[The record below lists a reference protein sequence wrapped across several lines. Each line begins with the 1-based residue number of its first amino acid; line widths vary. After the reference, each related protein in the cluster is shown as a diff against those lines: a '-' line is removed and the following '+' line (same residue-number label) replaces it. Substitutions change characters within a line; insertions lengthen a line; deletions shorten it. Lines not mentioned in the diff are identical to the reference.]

1 MKHFLQRMMV
11 FGAAVMLCATIS
23 ADDFQ
28 LPDSKFEDWSGE
40 KFDSQEQNKYWHA
53 SNVQQTAM
61 GMTLK
66 FNFAHKETGRSG
78 YCLMA
83 QDQKV
88 GVSGLVEETSPSY
101 YSLGYAWAYLE
112 GLNTSSA
119 TAGTYGGYAFAHRPD
134 TVSVWIKRTGSN
146 WDKEDFHVL
155 FYSWSGTAKGASYR
169 NKSGECTTVA
179 KEDEE
184 SDIRVALD
192 GNTCQITTP
201 GNQIAEAWVHDR
213 KQYTN
218 WVNLRIPVYYLKS
231 DAPTKCNLIFSAS
244 NYPNYRANSGLYE
257 GNSLYVDDL
266 ELIYASTIQK
276 LFINDKEWT
285 DFNPNTSEVQYYEL
299 SENATDV
306 PSIEARRGAGELTNV
321 PKQST
326 TKTQKFPGRVLSG
339 SEISIV
345 KGDLENT
352 PTVITVKS
360 EDGKST
366 STYRIQFRKA
376 AGSNAKLAS
385 IAVNGTPIAGFA
397 PTKFNYTVDLPYGT
411 TTIPVV
417 TAEKQEE
424 EQTVVIKQATSVEGT
439 ATITVTAANGTTKE
453 TYNVTFKVG
462 KLADNTLKDIL
473 VNGKSIPGF
482 TPTQAVYKVSLP
494 VGTTQ
499 MPTVEAV
506 SAYPAGEQTI
516 VYEAPAEI
524 DGGQYKISVSTPG
537 NTVAKVYKL
546 NFKLEASSYTYL
558 ADLQVVGDQ
567 VAKVEPAKEDDQTA
581 ILFTPNNLTYKVF
594 LKMGASTLPQ
604 INYTKGDEYQTVVV
618 NEGGLEGITRIT
630 VTAGNGDQA
639 VYKLNFTALKSDN
652 SKLADIKIGGKSLE
666 GFSPDVTLYTV
677 NLPIG
682 TTTLPEIEPIKGD
695 EFQNVVL
702 TTAGVNGT
710 TRITVTAGDGST
722 TIYQIKFA
730 VATFTDNTL
739 KSLSV
744 GGGYH
749 LQDADYT
756 DIDFD
761 PQRNEYWVK
770 LKSDETKLPT
780 VTAELQNPQYQ
791 DTTVTRPTS
800 LNGNYKITV
809 YPTNGA
815 SRTYVIH
822 FVFKQSD
829 NTALKMIYINDTVKN
844 TVIELPGFDPEQI
857 NYTHELDTGAVL
869 PVVTW
874 DLAEESQTAEAKW
887 DGKTVKIHVQ
897 AQNGTKRIY
906 KIKFVI
912 PSAASTQLKGIN
924 VGGEP
929 LEGFRPDQVEYTYDL
944 TTETCPAIEVEK
956 GAEEQI
962 VTITAPYAAGIAT
975 INVRF
980 EDAET
985 NYTID
990 FVPVAPESA
999 RLKGILVDGVALDP
1013 FDPTTMDYTYEY
1025 EGALPVVQAIK
1036 ENDEQQVQ
1044 VLWKDNVASLHVQDA
1059 QGNKAVYSVTFIYKP
1074 SANTALEGIYAD
1086 GSLIEGFNAAELNY
1100 TYHLGAG
1107 STYPTIT
1114 YKAAESKQVVFFGQ
1128 TGDGQW
1134 SVRVVA
1140 ENGSEAIYT
1149 VQYIIDK
1156 YDDATLKNLAVEGY
1170 SLNETF
1176 DPAVNNYSVTID
1188 NGAALPA
1195 IIVEAREGQ
1204 TVLKKN
1210 VGDNEQQV
1218 VVVAESGRTNTYF
1231 ITYTRKT
1238 SSNALLADIL
1248 VGGVSL
1254 KGFAPETYNYVDSL
1268 DREDEDGNIISITEI
1283 PNVFPI
1289 GQLPNQ
1295 TITTYFSRPNGVT
1308 RIHVEAQDGETTAD
1322 YYIAFPVRMSSNNR
1336 LKSVDLITEYEDVFM
1351 SFQPAKTKY
1360 EVLVPF
1366 EATVCPQLSIV
1377 KGEDEQRVDI
1387 ISRPI
1392 GDTTQVIVYAAN
1404 GESRTYNFLFRRE
1417 PIGTRNQLAMI
1428 RIAETDKELSLRDR
1442 TQRVFDVNMPY
1453 ASRSLTVEYEKLYN
1467 EQTVFI
1473 QPGGVTDTTYIT
1485 VKAHNDSI
1493 PDEVYKLNPIVET
1506 QDPAVLASL
1515 TVNGEPVEG
1524 FDKNRFSYIVR
1535 VNSTEVEAPVVVA
1548 EGLNNAMVTP
1558 AITNTKHWQG
1568 IVSKNGQMNTYDI
1581 WFYYPGDVV
1590 PNADFTNWATA
1601 TNNDAPKPAG
1611 WNCIADYFH
1620 HFDGPLSGTHTFGK
1634 NGEVTEVTV
1643 SGSNKG
1649 VQLESKKSD
1658 GNFYSSVY
1666 GGALG
1671 GILPAW
1677 ITLGSIEGLLQTAG
1691 GSSFRAVGGITF
1703 RNTPDVM
1710 LVNAKTGDVNGK
1722 GDNSTHHNRI
1732 VYQLSGIGSGN
1743 MEFTTK
1749 ANTGYQEYAFNLAD
1763 VNKFVT
1769 APTQLNIILNSFFQE
1784 SMTNLD
1790 YGTAASLSVDY
1801 IHFTYN
1807 HKLASLKVDDIEL
1820 TPSASDAFMA
1830 TLTDPERV
1838 EIPVLKFAGEVD
1850 DQAQKVTWSEPDKT
1864 SDENFEIR
1872 TATIRNWA
1880 ENGTDYTD
1888 YSLTVK
1894 RPFDTR
1900 NELANLLLD
1909 GAQIEGF
1916 GTKTDFEIRVQATNK
1931 HLMDIVPV
1939 PASSLQK
1946 VTTAF
1951 DKEASKMTITV
1962 TPEKGEAKVYTI
1974 TFIVDWSDDTTLA
1987 SIMVGDE
1994 SIDVT
1999 ERNHEVTAVNMP
2011 VITFTKKSDL
2021 QVVSLI
2027 NGVIT
2032 VKAENGDEGTYQITR
2047 LNPKEE
2053 ADGIIKAF
2061 SVNGTAVE
2069 NFGGTTNKTHE
2080 APQPN
2085 GAVFFTRDVPADSVI
2100 FIQSE
2105 TQMEWRVLGS
2115 DGKHNEYVWT
2125 YKAEEE
2131 SDNTLLANITLN
2143 GENYSE
2149 FDATTNDP
2157 IIITSDTT
2165 LIVGFVLSD
2174 DNQELTTTVT
2184 PIEGGVQYE
2193 ATVTAP
2199 NGATKTY
2206 VVNVIRPKSS
2216 LFTLAGILVDGVMI
2230 DGFEPT
2236 KTNYTVKLSTPAVKI
2251 EQPQMPSI
2259 TYIAR
2264 HPGQQ
2269 ISIVKGNV
2277 NDDDTKI
2284 TVQSEDGDPSNVL
2297 EYRVAVSAEP
2307 SHCSN
2312 LTGITV
2318 NGEALD
2324 HFEPGRHFY
2333 SVSLK
2338 TEEYEV
2344 DYTADDRFLKVTQLQ
2359 DTIKEHHEYRDTLR
2373 VTAEDGSIS
2382 DYLLEIYIENQ
2393 SNDAQLAD
2401 ILLDNMDFIS
2411 YKESIMNDP
2420 YQISNPTLKAFDP
2433 GQNNYRINVP
2443 REKVPQVSAKLKMN
2457 GQAVDI
2463 HPYADSV
2470 FLNVWAVDST
2480 LNTYRLYFE
2489 YQKSTNSSLRVLEIN
2504 NEAVANFNPY
2514 EYYYTFNLQ
2523 DGEDFPTITWE
2534 VAHDSATVV
2543 MARRDNIVTL
2553 TVTAEDKSYVSTYT
2567 IAVNFKKSDIDYIE
2581 VIEENRK
2588 PLPGFSPDKYYYER
2602 TLNVGDTIFP
2612 EISYGQLE
2620 AGVDNWPQPRIDSV
2634 TLEKDEL
2641 HWVHQT
2647 TVTAQNGQSRTYTI
2661 SYTIPQSS
2669 IDTLQ
2674 MIFINQKQL
2683 PGFNASVYEYYYR
2696 FTVEEAKEQQEK
2708 GRVLVDCLLGDNYQD
2723 TIVEWPEE
2731 TVLAKSLGYKT
2742 VITVT
2747 AKTGAQRIYTIH
2759 YPVDL
2764 SSEATLEDIQL
2775 SKQID
2780 NFSFDA
2786 DRFNYPNLEIGM
2798 TEAIPAVSVVK
2809 KEEAQSVDIIV
2820 ENDQVRVVVV
2830 AEDGVTSN
2838 TYTLSFVHLKSA
2850 ETKLKE
2856 ILLTNVEGTLLTS
2869 GEFPYRPDYYEY
2881 TVNLPYDG
2889 KLTAEEQL
2897 PTMEFVKY
2905 DDEQTVETVNH
2916 ELPNSDIQA
2925 DVTVTAPNGEDQAI
2939 YSITFHWLK
2948 PDDADLVAI
2957 ILNGDTLE
2965 GFHPGITEY
2974 TYAHPF
2980 GSTEDDY
2987 FTLDQITYVLS
2998 DSLATATTS
3007 IREDGT
3013 VFISVVAQSGYENPY
3028 VIRQLIAE
3036 DGDNAL
3042 AWITLDGDTLLGFD
3056 PDVTFYTY
3064 YLLPGKG
3071 VPSVDAMPRS
3081 ENAFDP
3087 SIREASAGDTCL
3099 IICTAADQT
3108 ERRYYIHFAISE
3120 NDPGLEPTA
3129 NDVLIKRVPG
3139 AMQLFVTSIRQ
3150 GVSFALYNHT
3160 GQLVYE
3166 TSLDKVADPNY
3177 TSVTHDTY
3185 DKSILVDVT
3194 SWHEGVLIDVNPNEM
3209 YIYTF
3214 FKSDSSKKIIKSG
3227 KIRCLP

>member
-1 MKHFLQRMMV
+1 MSKLLQRLMV
-11 FGAAVMLCATIS
+11 FGAAVL
-23 ADDFQ
+23 
-28 LPDSKFEDWSGE
+28 LPLTMNVYAQQVPNPGFEDWSGE
-40 KFDSQEQNKYWHA
+40 KFNGSEQPGTWHV
-53 SNVQQTAM
+53 SNVSQF
-61 GMTLK
+61 GVNV
-66 FNFAHKETGRSG
+66 NFAHKESGHTGNYS
-78 YCLMA
+78 LMV
-83 QDQKV
+83 QDTEV
-88 GVSGLVEETSPSY
+88 GVDLGITKIMETSPGY
-101 YSLGYAWAYLE
+101 FSLGQPWSYLPSLTE
-112 GLNTSSA
+112 VNKA
-119 TAGTYGGYAFAHRPD
+119 TAGTYGGIAWTHKPD
-134 TVSVWIKRTGSN
+134 TMSVWIKRTGSD
-146 WDKEDFHVL
+146 WSKEDFYL
-155 FYSWSGTAKGASYR
+155 LYYAWSGTAKGSTYR
-169 NKSGECTTVA
+169 NKNGGCTDVSGQAFTTN
-179 KEDEE
+179 EE
-184 SDIRVALD
+184 SDIRLSMNGNECNTAQRATQVAE
-192 GNTCQITTP
+192 GMWRERAQYGQWTNIRVPIYYMNNT
-201 GNQIAEAWVHDR
+201 E
-213 KQYTN
+213 
-218 WVNLRIPVYYLKS
+218 
-231 DAPTKCNLIFSAS
+231 PTMMNIIFSAS
-244 NYPNYRANSGLYE
+244 NYPNFRANDGLYI
-257 GNSLYVDDL
+257 GNSLYVDDV
-266 ELIYASTIQK
+266 ELIYASTVQK
-276 LFINDKEWT
+276 LYVGGKEWKGF
-285 DFNPNTSEVQYYEL
+285 DPNNHDVQIYEL
-299 SENATDV
+299 DENANAV
-306 PSIEARRGAGELTNV
+306 PTVEAYRGAGSLTNARG
-321 PKQST
+321 T
-326 TKTQKFPGRVLSG
+326 TVAFAGRKLSG
-339 SEISIV
+339 SEITITN
-345 KGDLENT
+345 GNLDGT

-360 EDGKST
+360 ADGKST
-366 STYRIQFRKA
+366 STYKVLFQKA

-385 IAVNGTPIAGFA
+385 IAVNGTPISGFA

-411 TTIPVV
+411 TEIPVV

-439 ATITVTAANGTTKE
+439 ATITVTAANQTTKE
-453 TYNVTFKVG
+453 TYNITFKVG

-494 VGTTQ
+494 VGTTN

-524 DGGQYKISVSTPG
+524 DGGQYKISVTTPG
-537 NTVAKVYKL
+537 NSVAKVYKL

-567 VAKVEPAKEDDQTA
+567 VAKVEPAQEGNPAA
-581 ILFTPNNLTYKVF
+581 ILFTPTNLTYKVF
-594 LKMGASTLPQ
+594 LKMGATTLPK

-666 GFSPDVTLYTV
+666 GFSPDVISYTV

-682 TTTLPEIEPIKGD
+682 TTTLPEIEAVKGD
-695 EFQNVVL
+695 EFQNVVV

-722 TIYQIKFA
+722 TIYQIKFT

-739 KSLSV
+739 KSLSI

-749 LQDADYT
+749 LQEADYT

-780 VTAELQNPQYQ
+780 VTAVLQNPQYQ

-829 NTALKMIYINDTVKN
+829 NTALKMIYINDTVKHE
-844 TVIELPGFDPEQI
+844 VIALPGFDPEQI

-887 DGKTVKIHVQ
+887 EGKTVKIHVQ

-912 PSAASTQLKGIN
+912 PSAASTQLKDIK
-924 VGGEP
+924 VAGES
-929 LEGFRPDQVEYTYDL
+929 LEGFRPDQVEYSYDL
-944 TTETCPAIEVEK
+944 TTETCPAIDVVK
-956 GAEEQI
+956 GAEEQV

-975 INVRF
+975 INVRM

-985 NYTID
+985 NYTIE
-990 FVPVAPESA
+990 FVAVPAETA
-999 RLKGILVDGVALDP
+999 RLKGILVDGAALDP
-1013 FDPTTMDYTYEY
+1013 FDPATMTYTFEY
-1025 EGALPVVQAIK
+1025 EGALPTVQAIK

-1044 VLWKDNVASLHVQDA
+1044 VLWKDSVASLHVTDA

-1086 GSLIEGFNAAELNY
+1086 GTLITGFKADELNY
-1100 TYHLGAG
+1100 TYHLAAG

-1140 ENGSEAIYT
+1140 ENGAEAIYT

-1218 VVVAESGRTNTYF
+1218 VVVAESGRTNTYY

-1254 KGFAPETYNYVDSL
+1254 KGFAPETYHYIDSL

-1308 RIHVEAQDGETTAD
+1308 KIHVEAQDGTTAD
-1322 YYIAFPVRMSSNNR
+1322 YDIAFPVRMSSNNR
-1336 LKSVDLITEYEDVFM
+1336 LKSVELITEYEDVFM

-1428 RIAETDKELSLRDR
+1428 RIDEIDKELSLRDR
-1442 TQRVFDVNMPY
+1442 DKRVFDVEMPY
-1453 ASRSLTVEYEKLYN
+1453 GSRSLTVEYEKLYN

-1493 PDEVYKLNPIVET
+1493 PDEVYKLNPIVEA
-1506 QDPAVLASL
+1506 QDPAVIESI

-1524 FDKNRFSYIVR
+1524 FDKNRFSYIVPIT
-1535 VNSTEVEAPVVVA
+1535 STDIEAPIVEPV
-1548 EGLNNAMVTP
+1548 GLNNAIVTP
-1558 AITNTKHWQG
+1558 TIVSTKHWQA
-1568 IVSKNGQMNTYDI
+1568 IVSKNGQMNTYDL

-1590 PNADFTNWATA
+1590 PNAEFSDFVPAENGKGGTK
-1601 TNNDAPKPAG
+1601 PKY
-1611 WNCIADYFH
+1611 WHCIADYFTSS
-1620 HFDGPLSGTHTFGK
+1620 DELGAGVSVSSGTHTFGK
-1634 NGEVTEVTV
+1634 NGEVEEVTV
-1643 SGSNKG
+1643 SGSNKA
-1649 VQLESKKSD
+1649 VKLNTKESAHE
-1658 GNFYSSVY
+1658 GNIWAGLY

-1671 GILPAW
+1671 GYLPAW
-1677 ITLGSIEGLLQTAG
+1677 ITLGTIEGFLQEAG
-1691 GSSFRAVGGITF
+1691 GSAFGANGGITF
-1703 RNTPDVM
+1703 RNSPDIMIVR
-1710 LVNAKTGDVNGK
+1710 AKTGSVSN
-1722 GDNSTHHNRI
+1722 NNRI
-1732 VYQLSGIGSGN
+1732 VYQLSGSGN
-1743 MEFTTK
+1743 HQIVFSTD
-1749 ANTGYQEYAFNLAD
+1749 ANTGYKEYPFDLTPAN
-1763 VNKFVT
+1763 NKVS
-1769 APTQLNIILNSFFQE
+1769 APTQLNIILNSFYKE
-1784 SMTNLD
+1784 SMCTKTQ
-1790 YGTAASLSVDY
+1790 GSAADLEVDY
-1801 IHFTYN
+1801 IRFTYN
-1807 HKLASLKVDDIEL
+1807 HKLAGLKVDDIEL
-1820 TPSASDAFMA
+1820 TPSASNAFTA

-1838 EIPVLKFAGEVD
+1838 EIPVLKFTGEVQ
-1850 DQAQKVTWSEPDKT
+1850 DQAQKVTWADPDKT
-1864 SDENFEIR
+1864 SDPDFEIR

-1994 SIDVT
+1994 SINVA
-1999 ERNHEVTAVNMP
+1999 ERNHEVTAANMP
-2011 VITFTKKSDL
+2011 VITFTKRSDL

-2032 VKAENGDEGTYQITR
+2032 VKAENGDEGIYRITR
-2047 LNPKEE
+2047 VSPKED

-2069 NFGGTTNKTHE
+2069 NFGGATNKTHE
-2080 APQPN
+2080 APQPS

-2100 FIQSE
+2100 FVQSE

-2115 DGKHNEYVWT
+2115 DGKHNEYIWT

-2131 SDNTLLANITLN
+2131 SDNTLLADITLN

-2199 NGATKTY
+2199 NGAKKTY

-2216 LFTLAGILVDGVMI
+2216 LYTLAGILVDGEMI
-2230 DGFEPT
+2230 DGFEPI
-2236 KTNYTVKLSTPAVKI
+2236 KTNYTVKLATPAVKL

-2259 TYIAR
+2259 TYIAG

-2284 TVQSEDGDPSNVL
+2284 TVQSEDGDPTNVL

-2307 SHCSN
+2307 SHCSD

-2318 NGEALD
+2318 NGEALE

-2344 DYTADDRFLKVTQLQ
+2344 DYTADDRFLRVNQLS

-2373 VTAEDGSIS
+2373 VTAEDGSVS

-2393 SNDAQLAD
+2393 SNDAQLSD

-2504 NEAVANFNPY
+2504 NEAIANFDPHD
-2514 EYYYTFNLQ
+2514 YYYTCELQ

-2661 SYTIPQSS
+2661 SYTIPQSNVDS
-2669 IDTLQ
+2669 LQ

-2696 FTVEEAKEQQEK
+2696 FTVDDAKEQQEK

-2723 TIVEWPEE
+2723 TVVTYPEDA
-2731 TVLAKSLGYKT
+2731 VLAKSLGYKT

-2764 SSEATLEDIQL
+2764 SSEATLADIQL

-2809 KEEAQSVDIIV
+2809 KEEAQSVDIII

-2856 ILLTNVEGTLLTS
+2856 ILLTNVEGILLSS

-2905 DDEQTVETVNH
+2905 DAEQTIETVNH
-2916 ELPNSDIQA
+2916 ELPNGDIQA

-2939 YSITFHWLK
+2939 YSIIFHWLK

-2957 ILNGDTLE
+2957 ILNGDTLA

-2974 TYAHPF
+2974 TFAHPF
-2980 GSTEDDY
+2980 GSTEDDF
-2987 FTLDQITYVLS
+2987 FTPDQIAYVLS
-2998 DSLATATTS
+2998 DSLATATIS

-3028 VIRQLIAE
+3028 IVRQIIAK
-3036 DGDNAL
+3036 DGDNTL
-3042 AWITLDGDTLLGFD
+3042 KTIELDGVEIREFD
-3056 PDVTFYTY
+3056 PEVTFYTY
-3064 YLLPGKG
+3064 YLREGFNP
-3071 VPSVDAMPRS
+3071 PFIEAEANSA
-3081 ENAFDP
+3081 NADVN
-3087 SIREASAGDTCL
+3087 IGIAAAGDTCE
-3099 IICTAADQT
+3099 ITVTAEDKS
-3108 ERRYYIHFAISE
+3108 ERIYRIHFAISSIDDGLVANE
-3120 NDPGLEPTA
+3120 ND
-3129 NDVLIKRVPG
+3129 VIIRRVPG
-3139 AMQLFVTSIRQ
+3139 ANQLFIASLRKAVE
-3150 GVSFALYNHT
+3150 FALYDQN
-3160 GQLVYE
+3160 GRLVHYE
-3166 TSLDKVADPNY
+3166 QTVPSADPNDVEVFADMY
-3177 TSVTHDTY
+3177 NNDVLSNVTNY
-3185 DKSILVDVT
+3185 NSGK
-3194 SWHEGVLIDVNPNEM
+3194 LIDIIPGQT
-3209 YIYTF
+3209 YIYGFYTTDKVF
-3214 FKSDSSKKIIKSG
+3214 KSG

>member
-1 MKHFLQRMMV
+1 MV
-11 FGAAVMLCATIS
+11 FGATVMLSMTVN
-23 ADDFQ
+23 ADSFQ
-28 LPDSKFEDWSGE
+28 LTNPGFEDWSGP
-40 KFDSQEQNKYWHA
+40 KFDGQIQPAGWNA
-53 SNVQQTAM
+53 SNVEQA
-61 GMTLK
+61 GFN
-66 FNFAHKETGRSG
+66 FNFAHQESG
-78 YCLMA
+78 HSGNYSMMVK
-83 QDQKV
+83 DTEV
-88 GVSGLVEETSPSY
+88 GAMGVTATSPGY
-101 YSLGYAWAYLE
+101 FALGKPWAYLPSI
-112 GLNTSSA
+112 LKINQA
-119 TAGTYGGYAFAHRPD
+119 TAGTSGGIQWTHRPD
-134 TVSVWIKRTGSN
+134 SMSVWIKRTGKDWS
-146 WDKEDFHVL
+146 KEDFYL
-155 FYSWSGTAKGASYR
+155 LYYSWSGTAKGTSYR
-169 NKSGECTTVA
+169 NKEKGCTDHNETN
-179 KEDEE
+179 EE
-184 SDIRVALD
+184 SDIRLALNGNECGTSQKANQVAE
-192 GNTCQITTP
+192 GMWRERAQYNQWTKITVPIYYMNNTTP
-201 GNQIAEAWVHDR
+201 TMMNI
-213 KQYTN
+213 
-218 WVNLRIPVYYLKS
+218 
-231 DAPTKCNLIFSAS
+231 IFSAS
-244 NYPNYRANSGLYE
+244 NYPNFRANDGLYVD
-257 GNSLYVDDL
+257 NSLYVDDV

-276 LFINDKEWT
+276 LYVGGREWT
-285 DFNPNTSEVQYYEL
+285 AFNPATSAVQVYEL
-299 SENATDV
+299 GEDATSV
-306 PSIEARRGAGELTNV
+306 PAVEAYRGAGSLTNARG
-321 PKQST
+321 T
-326 TKTQKFPGRVLSG
+326 TVAFNGRKLEG
-339 SEISIV
+339 SEITITN
-345 KGDLENT
+345 GDLENT

-366 STYRIQFRKA
+366 STYRIQFKKA
-376 AGSNAKLAS
+376 AGSNSKLAS
-385 IAVNGTPIAGFA
+385 ISVNGVALNGFNPA
-397 PTKFNYTVDLPYGT
+397 KYNYTYDLPYGT
-411 TTIPVV
+411 TDVPVV
-417 TAEKQEE
+417 SAEIQEE
-424 EQTVVIKQATSVEGT
+424 GQTVVIKQATSVTGT
-439 ATITVTAANGTTKE
+439 ATITVTAANGTNKS
-453 TYNVTFKVG
+453 TYNITFKVG
-462 KLADNTLKDIL
+462 QLADNTLKDIL

-482 TPTQAVYKVSLP
+482 TPTQAIYKVSLP

-499 MPTVEAV
+499 MPTVKAV

-604 INYTKGDEYQTVVV
+604 INYTKGDEYQTVTI

-666 GFSPDVTLYTV
+666 GFSPDVTSYTV

-722 TIYQIKFA
+722 TIYQIKFT

-749 LQDADYT
+749 LQDAEYNN
-756 DIDFD
+756 IDFD

-791 DTTVTRPTS
+791 DTTVTRPAN

-990 FVPVAPESA
+990 FVAVAPESA

-1107 STYPTIT
+1107 STYPEIT

-1156 YDDATLKNLAVEGY
+1156 YDDATLQNLAVEGY

-1188 NGAALPA
+1188 NGAELPA

-1204 TVLKKN
+1204 TILKKN
-1210 VGDNEQQV
+1210 IGDNEQQV
-1218 VVVAESGRTNTYF
+1218 VVVAESGRTNTYY
-1231 ITYTRKT
+1231 IAYTRKT

-1254 KGFAPETYNYVDSL
+1254 EGFAPETYHYIDSL

-1308 RIHVEAQDGETTAD
+1308 KIHVEAQDGTTAD
-1322 YYIAFPVRMSSNNR
+1322 YDIAFPVRMSSNNR
-1336 LKSVDLITEYEDVFM
+1336 LKSVELITEYEDVFM

-1428 RIAETDKELSLRDR
+1428 RIDEIDKELSLRDR
-1442 TQRVFDVNMPY
+1442 DKRVFDVELPY
-1453 ASRSLTVEYEKLYN
+1453 GSRSLTVEYEKLYN

-1473 QPGGVTDTTYIT
+1473 QPGGVKDTTYIT

-1506 QDPAVLASL
+1506 QDPAVIESI
-1515 TVNGEPVEG
+1515 TVNGVSVEG
-1524 FDKNRFSYIVR
+1524 FDKNRFSYIVPIT
-1535 VNSTEVEAPVVVA
+1535 STDIEAPIVEPV
-1548 EGLNNAMVTP
+1548 GLNNAIVTP
-1558 AITNTKHWQG
+1558 TIVSTKHWQA
-1568 IVSKNGQMNTYDI
+1568 IVSKNGQMNTYNL

-1590 PNADFTNWATA
+1590 PNAEFTDFVPAENGKGGTK
-1601 TNNDAPKPAG
+1601 PKY
-1611 WNCIADYFH
+1611 WHCIADYFTSS
-1620 HFDGPLSGTHTFGK
+1620 DDLGAGVSLSSGTHTFGK
-1634 NGEVTEVTV
+1634 NGEVEEVTV
-1643 SGSNKG
+1643 SGSNKA
-1649 VQLESKKSD
+1649 VKLNTKESAHE
-1658 GNFYSSVY
+1658 GNIWAGLY

-1671 GILPAW
+1671 GYLPAW
-1677 ITLGSIEGLLQTAG
+1677 ITLGTIEGFLQEAG
-1691 GSSFRAVGGITF
+1691 GSAFGANGGITF
-1703 RNTPDVM
+1703 RNSPDIM
-1710 LVNAKTGDVNGK
+1710 LVRAKTGSVSKN
-1722 GDNSTHHNRI
+1722 NRI
-1732 VYQLSGIGSGN
+1732 VYQLSGSGN
-1743 MEFTTK
+1743 HQIVFSTD
-1749 ANTGYQEYAFNLAD
+1749 ANTGYKEYPFDLTPAN
-1763 VNKFVT
+1763 NKVS
-1769 APTQLNIILNSFFQE
+1769 APTQLNIILNSFYKE
-1784 SMTNLD
+1784 SMCTKTQ
-1790 YGTAASLSVDY
+1790 GSAADLEVDY
-1801 IHFTYN
+1801 IRFTYN
-1807 HKLASLKVDDIEL
+1807 HKLAGLKVDDIEL
-1820 TPSASDAFMA
+1820 TPSASNTFTAI
-1830 TLTDPERV
+1830 LTDPERI
-1838 EIPVLKFAGEVD
+1838 EIPVLKFTGEVQ

-1872 TATIRNWA
+1872 TATIINWA
-1880 ENGTDYTD
+1880 ENGTDHTD
-1888 YSLTVK
+1888 YTLTVK

-1900 NELANLLLD
+1900 NELKNLLLD
-1909 GAQIEGF
+1909 GVQLTGLE
-1916 GTKTDFEIRVQATNK
+1916 TKTDFEIHIPATNRQ
-1931 HLMDIVPV
+1931 LPDIVPV
-1939 PASSLQK
+1939 PASSLQT
-1946 VTTAF
+1946 VTTSF

-1962 TPEKGEAKVYTI
+1962 TPEKGDVKVYTI

-1987 SIMVGDE
+1987 SIIVGDE

-1999 ERNHEVTAVNMP
+1999 ERNHEVTAANMP
-2011 VITFTKKSDL
+2011 VITFTKRSDL

-2032 VKAENGDEGTYQITR
+2032 VKAENGDEGIYRITR
-2047 LNPKEE
+2047 VSPKED

-2100 FIQSE
+2100 FVQSE

-2149 FDATTNDP
+2149 FDATTNDS

-2259 TYIAR
+2259 TYIAG

-2307 SHCSN
+2307 SHCSD

-2359 DTIKEHHEYRDTLR
+2359 DTIKEHHEYRDTLH
-2373 VTAEDGSIS
+2373 VTAEDGSVS

-2731 TVLAKSLGYKT
+2731 TVLAKSLDYKT

-2948 PDDADLVAI
+2948 PDDADLIAI
-2957 ILNGDTLE
+2957 ILNGDTLL
-2965 GFHPGITEY
+2965 GFQPGITEY

-2980 GSTEDDY
+2980 GSSEADF
-2987 FTLDQITYVLS
+2987 FTLNQVGYVLS
-2998 DSLATATTS
+2998 DSLATANVTMDETGKIIITVMAQDGSDLTYFVIQS
-3007 IREDGT
+3007 I
-3013 VFISVVAQSGYENPY
+3013 AP
-3028 VIRQLIAE
+3028 
-3036 DGDNAL
+3036 DGDNML
-3042 AWITLDGDTLLGFD
+3042 KTIELDGIEIRNFD
-3056 PDVTFYTY
+3056 SEVTFYTY
-3064 YLLPGKG
+3064 YLRDGFNP
-3071 VPSVDAMPRS
+3071 PSIEAIPRS
-3081 ENAFDP
+3081 KNAEV
-3087 SIREASAGDTCL
+3087 IYGVAAAGDTCE
-3099 IICTAADQT
+3099 ITCVAADKS
-3108 ERRYYIHFAISE
+3108 ERIYRIYFAIS
-3120 NDPGLEPTA
+3120 NIDDALTPTA
-3129 NDVLIKRVPG
+3129 SDVIIKRVPG
-3139 AMQLFVTSIRQ
+3139 QNKIFVASLRQ
-3150 GVSFALYNHT
+3150 NVAFALYDQNGRIIH
-3160 GQLVYE
+3160 YE
-3166 TSLDKVADPNY
+3166 EKVPAADPNDVEVFQNIDNNDVFSSVLDYKDCKYIDIIPGQIYFYGFY
-3177 TSVTHDTY
+3177 TS
-3185 DKSILVDVT
+3185 DKV
-3194 SWHEGVLIDVNPNEM
+3194 
-3209 YIYTF
+3209 F
-3214 FKSDSSKKIIKSG
+3214 KSG

>member
-1 MKHFLQRMMV
+1 MSKFLQRV
-11 FGAAVMLCATIS
+11 LVYGALILLPMTANVYAQ
-23 ADDFQ
+23 Q
-28 LPDSKFEDWSGE
+28 LPNPGFEDWSGE
-40 KFDSQEQNKYWHA
+40 KFNGSEQPASWHA
-53 SNVQQTAM
+53 SNVSQF
-61 GMTLK
+61 GVNV
-66 FNFAHKETGRSG
+66 NFAHKEGGHTGS
-78 YCLMA
+78 YSLMV
-83 QDQKV
+83 QDTEV
-88 GVSGLVEETSPSY
+88 GVDLGITKIMETSPGY
-101 YSLGYAWAYLE
+101 FSLGQPWSYLPSLTE
-112 GLNTSSA
+112 VSKA
-119 TAGTYGGYAFAHRPD
+119 TAGTYGGIAWTHKPD
-134 TVSVWIKRTGSN
+134 TMSVWIKRTGSD
-146 WDKEDFHVL
+146 WSKEDFYL
-155 FYSWSGTAKGASYR
+155 LYYAWSGTAKGATYR
-169 NKSGECTTVA
+169 NKNGGCTDVSGQDFTVN
-179 KEDEE
+179 EE
-184 SDIRVALD
+184 SDIRLSMNGNECNTAQRATQVAE
-192 GNTCQITTP
+192 GMWRERAQYGQWTNIRVPIFYMNNT
-201 GNQIAEAWVHDR
+201 E
-213 KQYTN
+213 
-218 WVNLRIPVYYLKS
+218 
-231 DAPTKCNLIFSAS
+231 PTMMNIIFSAS
-244 NYPNYRANSGLYE
+244 NYPNFRANDGLYI
-257 GNSLYVDDL
+257 GNSLYVDDV

-276 LFINDKEWT
+276 LYVGGKEWKGF
-285 DFNPNTSEVQYYEL
+285 DPNNHDVQIYEL
-299 SENATDV
+299 EENANAV
-306 PSIEARRGAGELTNV
+306 PTVEAYRGAGSLTNARG
-321 PKQST
+321 T
-326 TKTQKFPGRVLSG
+326 TVAFSGRKLSG
-339 SEISIV
+339 SEITITN
-345 KGDLENT
+345 GNLEGT

-366 STYRIQFRKA
+366 STYKVLFQKA

-385 IAVNGTPIAGFA
+385 IAVNGTPISGFA
-397 PTKFNYTVDLPYGT
+397 PAKFNYTVDLPYGT

-439 ATITVTAANGTTKE
+439 ATITVTAANHTTKE
-453 TYNVTFKVG
+453 TYNITFKVG

-499 MPTVEAV
+499 VPTVQAV
-506 SAYPAGEQTI
+506 SAYPEGEQTI

-524 DGGQYKISVSTPG
+524 DGGQYKISVTTPG
-537 NTVAKVYKL
+537 NSVAKVYKL

-567 VAKVEPAKEDDQTA
+567 VATVEPAKEDDQTA
-581 ILFTPNNLTYKVF
+581 ILFTPTNLTYKVY
-594 LKMGASTLPQ
+594 LKMGATTLPQ
-604 INYTKGDEYQTVVV
+604 IVPTLGDEFQDTVITR
-618 NEGGLEGITRIT
+618 GGLEGITRVT
-630 VTAGNGDQA
+630 VTAGNGDQS
-639 VYKLNFTALKSDN
+639 VYKLNFTVLKSGN

-666 GFSPDVTLYTV
+666 GFSPDVTTYTV

-682 TTTLPEIEPIKGD
+682 TTKLPEISFEKGD
-695 EFQNVVL
+695 KFQNVVV

-710 TRITVTAGDGST
+710 TRITITAGDGST
-722 TIYQIKFA
+722 TIYQIKFT

-739 KSLSV
+739 KSLSI

-780 VTAELQNPQYQ
+780 VTVELQNSEYQ

-822 FVFKQSD
+822 FIFKQSD
-829 NTALKMIYINDTVKN
+829 NTTLKMIYINDTVKHE
-844 TVIELPGFDPEQI
+844 VIALPGFDPEQI

-874 DLAEESQTAEAKW
+874 ELAEASQKAEAKW
-887 DGKTVKIHVQ
+887 EGKTVKIHVQ

-912 PSAASTQLKGIN
+912 PSAASTQLKGIS
-924 VGGEP
+924 VGGAP
-929 LEGFRPDQVEYTYDL
+929 LEGFRPDQLEYTYAL
-944 TTETCPAIEVEK
+944 TTETCPSIEIEK
-956 GAEEQI
+956 GADDQM
-962 VTITAPYAAGIAT
+962 VTITSPYAAGVAT
-975 INVRF
+975 INVRM
-980 EDAET
+980 EEAES
-985 NYTID
+985 NYTIE
-990 FVPVAPESA
+990 FVAVAAQSTL
-999 RLKGILVDGVALDP
+999 LKGISVDGVALSP
-1013 FDPTTMDYTYEY
+1013 FSPTTMDYTIEY
-1025 EGALPVVQAIK
+1025 EGSLPVVQAIK
-1036 ENDEQQVQ
+1036 ENNEQQVQ
-1044 VLWKDNVASLHVQDA
+1044 VLWKDSVASLYVTDA
-1059 QGNKAVYSVTFIYKP
+1059 QGNKAVYSVTCSYKP
-1074 SANTALEGIYAD
+1074 SVNTALEGIYAD
-1086 GSLIEGFNAAELNY
+1086 GTLIEGFKADERNY
-1100 TYHLGAG
+1100 FYHLNAG

-1128 TGDGQW
+1128 TGEGQW
-1134 SVRVVA
+1134 SLRVVA
-1140 ENGSEAIYT
+1140 ENGSEAIYN

-1170 SLNETF
+1170 SLNQTF
-1176 DPAVNNYSVTID
+1176 NPEVNNYTVTID
-1188 NGAALPA
+1188 NGATLPA

-1210 VGDNEQQV
+1210 VGDSEQQV
-1218 VVVAESGRTNTYF
+1218 VVVAESGKTKTYT
-1231 ITYTRKT
+1231 ITYTRT
-1238 SSNALLADIL
+1238 ISSNALLADIL

-1254 KGFAPETYNYVDSL
+1254 KGFAPNIYNYVDTL
-1268 DREDEDGNIISITEI
+1268 DREDEDGNIISITEV

-1308 RIHVEAQDGETTAD
+1308 RIHVEAENGTTTAD

-1336 LKSVDLITEYEDVFM
+1336 LKSVDLITDYEDVFM

-1366 EATVCPQLSIV
+1366 EATVCPRLSIV

-1404 GESRTYNFLFRRE
+1404 GESRTYSFLFKRE
-1417 PIGTRNQLAMI
+1417 PVGKRNQLSMI
-1428 RIAETDKELSLRDR
+1428 RIVETDKELSLRDR

-1453 ASRSLTVEYEKLYN
+1453 GSRSLTVEYEKLYD

-1473 QPGGVTDTTYIT
+1473 QPGGVNDTTYIT

-1493 PDEVYKLNPIVET
+1493 PDEVYKLNPIVEA
-1506 QDPAVLASL
+1506 QDPAVIESI
-1515 TVNGEPVEG
+1515 TVNGVPVEG
-1524 FDKNRFSYIVR
+1524 FDKNRFSYIV
-1535 VNSTEVEAPVVVA
+1535 VINSTEVEDPVVVA
-1548 EGLNNAMVTP
+1548 NGLNGAMV
-1558 AITNTKHWQG
+1558 AAFGNTKHWQG
-1568 IVSKNGQMNTYDI
+1568 IVSKNGQMNTYDL

-1590 PNADFTNWATA
+1590 PNADFTTWITA
-1601 TNNDAPKPAG
+1601 ANNGASKPKG
-1611 WNCIADYFH
+1611 WNCLADYFTS
-1620 HFDGPLSGTHTFGK
+1620 FSAFASGSHTFGK

-1649 VQLESKKSD
+1649 VQLESKKSG
-1658 GNFYSSVY
+1658 GNAMSSVY

-1691 GSSFRAVGGITF
+1691 GSSFSAHGGITF
-1703 RNTPDVM
+1703 RNTPDIM
-1710 LVNAKTGDVNGK
+1710 LVRAKTGNVNGK
-1722 GDNSTHHNRI
+1722 GDNSTYHNRI
-1732 VYQLSGIGSGN
+1732 AYQLSGIGSAN
-1743 MEFTTK
+1743 LEFHTD
-1749 ANTGYQEYAFNLAD
+1749 ANTDYKVYPFDLAKA
-1763 VNKFVT
+1763 NKFVT
-1769 APTQLNIILNSFFQE
+1769 APTQLNIIINSFFQE

-1790 YGTAASLSVDY
+1790 YGSDASLTVDY

-1807 HKLASLKVDDIEL
+1807 HKLKGLKVDNIDL
-1820 TPSASDAFMA
+1820 TPSETTFTAI
-1830 TLTDPERV
+1830 LTDPERI
-1838 EIPVLKFAGEVD
+1838 EIPSLKFTGEVS
-1850 DQAQKVTWSEPDKT
+1850 DQAQKVTWDKLDKT
-1864 SDENFEIR
+1864 SDENYEIR
-1872 TATIRNWA
+1872 TASIRNWA

-1909 GAQIEGF
+1909 SVQIDGF
-1916 GTKTDFEIRVQATNK
+1916 GTKTDFEVHIPATK
-1931 HLMDIVPV
+1931 GRLSDIVPV

-1946 VTTAF
+1946 VTTSF

-1974 TFIVDWSDDTTLA
+1974 TFIVDKSDDTTLA
-1987 SIMVGDE
+1987 GILVGDE
-1994 SIDVT
+1994 SINVA
-1999 ERNHEVTAVNMP
+1999 ERNHKVTAANMP

-2032 VKAENGDEGTYQITR
+2032 VKAENGDEGTYTITR
-2047 LNPKEE
+2047 VNPVEP
-2053 ADGIIKAF
+2053 ANGIITKF
-2061 SVNGTAVE
+2061 TVNGETVE
-2069 NFGGTTNKTHE
+2069 NFGATNTTHNE
-2080 APQPN
+2080 AKPAE
-2085 GAVFFTRDVPADSVI
+2085 AVFFTREVPADSVVL
-2100 FIQSE
+2100 IQSE

-2115 DGKHNEYVWT
+2115 DDKHNEYVWT
-2125 YKAEEE
+2125 YSADVEN
-2131 SDNTLLANITLN
+2131 DNTLLANITLN

-2149 FDATTNDP
+2149 FDATSNDP
-2157 IIITSDTT
+2157 VIISSDTT
-2165 LIVGFVLSD
+2165 VVVDFELSEKD
-2174 DNQELTTTVT
+2174 QKLTTTVT
-2184 PIEGGVQYE
+2184 PIGGGVQYE

-2206 VVNVIRPKSS
+2206 VVKVIRPKSS
-2216 LFTLAGILVDGVMI
+2216 LYTLAGILVDGVMI
-2230 DGFEPT
+2230 DGFEPS
-2236 KTNYTVKLSTPAVKI
+2236 KTNYTVKLPTPAVKV

-2259 TYIAR
+2259 TYIAG

-2277 NDDDTKI
+2277 NEDDTKI
-2284 TVQSEDGDPSNVL
+2284 TVQSEDGDPTNVL
-2297 EYRVAVSAEP
+2297 EYRVAVTSEK
-2307 SHCSN
+2307 SHCSD

-2318 NGEALD
+2318 NREALD

-2338 TEEYEV
+2338 TEEYEIG
-2344 DYTADDRFLKVTQLQ
+2344 YTADDRFLTVKHSS

-2373 VTAEDGSIS
+2373 VTAEDGSVS
-2382 DYLLEIYIENQ
+2382 DYLIEIYIENQ
-2393 SNDAQLAD
+2393 SNDTRLAD
-2401 ILLDNMDFIS
+2401 ILLNNMDFNS
-2411 YKESIMNDP
+2411 YKKFLLDTFG
-2420 YQISNPTLKAFDP
+2420 ISNPILNAFDP
-2433 GQNNYRINVP
+2433 GNNEYHINVP
-2443 REKVPQVSAKLKMN
+2443 KGNVPQVSAKLKMN

-2463 HPYADSV
+2463 LPYADSV

-2480 LNTYRLYFE
+2480 LNTYKLYFE
-2489 YQKSTNSSLRVLEIN
+2489 YPQSTNSYLRVIEIN
-2504 NEAVANFNPY
+2504 NEAIANFDPQD
-2514 EYYYTFNLQ
+2514 YYYTCELQ
-2523 DGEDFPTITWE
+2523 DGEEFPTITWE
-2534 VAHDSATVV
+2534 TAHDSAQVV
-2543 MARRDNIVTL
+2543 MVKRDNIVTL

-2567 IAVNFKKSDIDYIE
+2567 IVVNFKKSDIDYIE
-2581 VIEENRK
+2581 LIEENRK
-2588 PLPGFSPDKYYYER
+2588 PLPGFRLDKYYYER

-2661 SYTIPQSS
+2661 AYTIPQSS
-2669 IDTLQ
+2669 VDSLQ

-2696 FTVEEAKEQQEK
+2696 FTVDDAKEQQEK

-2723 TIVEWPEE
+2723 TIVEWPAE

-2764 SSEATLEDIQL
+2764 SSEATLEDIRL

-2786 DRFNYPNLEIGM
+2786 DRFNYPNMEISM
-2798 TEAIPAVSVVK
+2798 NEAIPAVSVVK

-2820 ENDQVRVVVV
+2820 ENNQVRIVVV

-2856 ILLTNVEGTLLTS
+2856 ILLTNVDGKLLTS

-2881 TVNLPYDG
+2881 TINLPYNG
-2889 KLTAEEQL
+2889 KLTTAEQL
-2897 PTMEFVKY
+2897 PTMDFVKY
-2905 DDEQTVETVNH
+2905 EAEQSIEPVIH
-2916 ELPNSDIQA
+2916 ELPNGDVQA

-2939 YSITFHWLK
+2939 YSLTFHWLK

-2957 ILNGDTLE
+2957 ILNGDTLA
-2965 GFHPGITEY
+2965 GFLPGITEY

-2980 GSTEDDY
+2980 GSTADDF
-2987 FTLDQITYVLS
+2987 FTQDQIAYVLS
-2998 DSLATATTS
+2998 DSLATATVL

-3013 VFISVVAQSGYENPY
+3013 VFISVIAQSGYENPY
-3028 VIRQLIAE
+3028 IIRQIIAK
-3036 DGDNAL
+3036 DGDNTL
-3042 AWITLDGDTLLGFD
+3042 KTIELDGEEIRDFD
-3056 PDVTFYTY
+3056 PEVTFYTY
-3064 YLLPGKG
+3064 YLREGFNP
-3071 VPSVDAMPRS
+3071 PFIEAEANSV
-3081 ENAFDP
+3081 NADVN
-3087 SIREASAGDTCL
+3087 IGIAAAGDTCE
-3099 IICTAADQT
+3099 ITVTAEDKS
-3108 ERRYYIHFAISE
+3108 ERIYRIYFAVTGIDDGLVATE
-3120 NDPGLEPTA
+3120 ND
-3129 NDVLIKRVPG
+3129 VIIRRVPG
-3139 AMQLFVTSIRQ
+3139 ANQLFIASLRKAVE
-3150 GVSFALYNHT
+3150 FALYDQN
-3160 GQLVYE
+3160 GRLVHYE
-3166 TSLDKVADPNY
+3166 QSVPSADPNDVKVF
-3177 TSVTHDTY
+3177 TDMY
-3185 DKSILVDVT
+3185 DNDVLSDVT
-3194 SWHEGVLIDVNPNEM
+3194 NYNSGKLIDIIPGQ
-3209 YIYTF
+3209 IYFYGFYTTDKVF
-3214 FKSDSSKKIIKSG
+3214 KSG
-3227 KIRCLP
+3227 KIMCQ